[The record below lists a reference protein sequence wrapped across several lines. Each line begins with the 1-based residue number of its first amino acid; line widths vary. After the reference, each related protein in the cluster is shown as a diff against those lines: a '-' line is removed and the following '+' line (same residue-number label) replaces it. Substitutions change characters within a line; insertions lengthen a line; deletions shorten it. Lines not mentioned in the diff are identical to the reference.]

1 VPRSELETQKLH
13 AGARRYFGFTRLMPG
28 QAEAIACTMRGEDVL
43 AVLPTGGGKSLCYQL
58 PALLEG
64 QGVTLVISP
73 LVALMK
79 DQLDKLPPRVGE
91 LATNLHHLLSGD
103 ELRGRMRDIQD
114 GKYRLVYAAPERLRQ
129 LPFLHALSRCGVR
142 RMVVDEVHCVSLW
155 GHDFRPDY
163 LYIPQ
168 ARRALGGPVL
178 MGMTATAPTHVR
190 REVVERLGPMRTV
203 TAPFLRPNL
212 RLEVSEVARADDK
225 LDTLDRLCRSEAG
238 SGIVYAGTRRR
249 CEVLAERLRCQ
260 GISALHYHAGIE
272 DRASVQEQFMDGRVR
287 VVVATVAF
295 GMGIDKP
302 DVRFVLHF
310 VPPTSLE
317 EYYQEAGRAGRD
329 GEPARCVLLYAPS
342 DARLLRSRASHSALP
357 LSFVEKVRASIAG
370 RLGQNTLGRVAIE
383 DICRDVRAEDT
394 DVKVAVHFLE
404 EAGVLRR
411 RPDVPRSIVL
421 RLRRAMRG
429 KETEAQPW
437 LRIAALQPGRRAE
450 WDPLR
455 LASAAG
461 VRPEELEKRILNCQ
475 DDGLITY
482 RSSMR
487 DPYLELLPAG
497 PESLR
502 TLEKLLNAYGEVREQ
517 RASDIIRYATSKRC
531 RHQHIV
537 SHLGGEVVKGCQSCD
552 NCLPVS
558 RSAQVVRVTR
568 DDDLYL
574 RLKEWRLAKA
584 KEQRLPAFCIAHDT
598 VLRSIAASRPQTEAD
613 LRTIKGIGPAK
624 CKAYGAELLQLI
636 HEERSRRYH

>member
-1 VPRSELETQKLH
+1 VQPSETEMQRLH
-13 AGARRYFGFTRLMPG
+13 DGARRYFGFTGLMPG
-28 QAEAIACTMRGEDVL
+28 QAETMASTMRGEDVL

-64 QGVTLVISP
+64 EGVTLVISP

-79 DQLDKLPPRVGE
+79 DQLEKLPPQVGE

-103 ELRGRMRDIQD
+103 ELRGRMRNIQD

-129 LPFLHALSRCGVR
+129 LPFLHALSGCGVR

-168 ARRALGGPVL
+168 ARRALRGPVL

-190 REVVERLGPMRTV
+190 REVLQRLGPMRTV

-212 RLEVSEVARADDK
+212 RLEVSEVAHADDK
-225 LDTLDRLCRSEAG
+225 LDLLDRLCRSEAG

-260 GISALHYHAGIE
+260 GVSALHYHAGIE
-272 DRASVQEQFMDGRVR
+272 DRASVQEQFMDGRAR

-310 VPPTSLE
+310 VPPASLE

-329 GEPARCVLLYAPS
+329 GEPARCILLYAPS
-342 DARLLRSRASHSALP
+342 DARLLRSRASRAPVP

-370 RLGQNTLGRVAIE
+370 RLGPNTLGRVAVE
-383 DICRDVRAEDT
+383 DICRDVRSEDT
-394 DVKVAVHFLE
+394 EVRVALHLLE
-404 EAGVLRR
+404 EAGFLRR
-411 RPDVPRSIVL
+411 QPDVPRSIVL
-421 RLRRAMRG
+421 KLRRTMRG
-429 KETEAQPW
+429 REAEGQPW
-437 LRIAALQPGRRAE
+437 IRIAALEPGRRAE

-461 VRPEELEKRILNCQ
+461 MRPDELEKRLLSCQ

-537 SHLGGEVVKGCQSCD
+537 SHLGGETVKDCQSCD
-552 NCLPVS
+552 NCLPGS
-558 RSAQVVRVTR
+558 RPAQRVNMPP
-568 DDDLYL
+568 DDALYL
-574 RLKEWRLAKA
+574 RLIKWRLAKA
-584 KEQRLPAFCIAHDT
+584 EEQRLPAFCIAHDA

-613 LRTIKGIGPAK
+613 LRTIKGMGPAK

-636 HEERSRRYH
+636 HEERNRRSH